1 LSLTFY
7 LLSLNIMNPQ
17 EQLLS
22 LKPEKEF
29 FIGIDSDGCAFDTM
43 EIKQKECFCPNF
55 IRYFRMQPVSKY
67 ARETWEFVN
76 LYSNNRGCNR
86 FLAVNETLRLL
97 AIRPEM
103 KARNFNVPS
112 AKPLIEWTKK
122 ETKLGNP
129 TLKKYAAEVNDA
141 FISQTLE
148 WSLKVNEDIEKMVF
162 GITPFP
168 FVKECL
174 DKLEQKADA
183 MVVSQTPYEA
193 LKREWEENK
202 IDHHLRMI
210 AGQEHGTKSEHLRY
224 AAKGKYPDEK
234 ILMIGD
240 ANGDLKAARSNGVLF
255 FPINPGKEEES
266 WEKLYKEGLDKF
278 FSGTFKGGYEDELIM
293 EFETYL
299 PEHPNWK

>member
-1 LSLTFY
+1 
-7 LLSLNIMNPQ
+7 LNLMNPQ
-17 EQLLS
+17 EQLQA
-22 LKPEKEF
+22 LKPEKKF

-55 IRYFRMQPVSKY
+55 IKYFGMQPVSKY

-76 LYSNNRGCNR
+76 LYSKYRGCNR

-97 AIRPEM
+97 AERPEM
-103 KARNFNVPS
+103 KARNFSVPS
-112 AKPLIEWTKK
+112 PSSLEEWTKK

-129 TLKKYAAEVNDA
+129 TLKKYAAETEDP
-141 FISQTLE
+141 FIIRTLE
-148 WSLKVNEDIEKMVF
+148 WSLKVNEDIEKLVF

-174 DKLEQKADA
+174 EKIKNKADT
-183 MVVSQTPYEA
+183 MVVSQTPFEA

-202 IDHHLRMI
+202 IDHYLRMI
-210 AGQEHGTKSEHLRY
+210 AGQEHGTKAEHLKY
-224 AAKGKYPDEK
+224 AAKDKYPDNN

-266 WEKLYKEGLDKF
+266 WEKLYKEGLDRF
-278 FSGTFKGGYEDELIM
+278 FAGDYKGGYEDELIK

-299 PEHPNWK
+299 PEHPHWK

>member
-1 LSLTFY
+1 
-7 LLSLNIMNPQ
+7 MNPQ
-17 EQLLS
+17 EQLLV

-55 IRYFRMQPVSKY
+55 IKYFRLQPVSKY

-76 LYSNNRGCNR
+76 LYSTTRGCNR

-97 AIRPEM
+97 ASRPEI
-103 KARNFNVPS
+103 KARNFTVPS
-112 AKPLIEWTKK
+112 AAPLIEWTKK

-129 TLKKYAAEVNDA
+129 TLKKYAAVINDP
-141 FISQTLE
+141 FITQTLE

-162 GITPFP
+162 GISPFP

-174 DKLEQKADA
+174 EKIKSTADI
-183 MVVSQTPYEA
+183 MVVSQTPFEA
-193 LKREWEENK
+193 LKREWEENR
-202 IDHHLRMI
+202 IDHFLRMI
-210 AGQEHGTKSEHLRY
+210 AGQEHGTKAEHLKY

-240 ANGDLKAARSNGVLF
+240 ANGDLRAAKSNGVLF
-255 FPINPGKEEES
+255 FPVNPGKEEAS
-266 WEKLYKEGLDKF
+266 WEKLYKEGLDRF
-278 FSGTFKGGYEDELIM
+278 FAGKFKGAYEEKLIK

-299 PEHPNWK
+299 PEHPHWE

>member
-1 LSLTFY
+1 
-7 LLSLNIMNPQ
+7 MNHH
-17 EQLLS
+17 EQLLG

-29 FIGIDSDGCAFDTM
+29 FVGIDSDGCAFDTM

-55 IRYFRMQPVSKY
+55 IRYFKMQPVSKY

-76 LYSNNRGCNR
+76 LYSTNRGCNR
-86 FLAVNETLRLL
+86 FIAVNETLRLL
-97 AIRPEM
+97 AQRPEI
-103 KARNFNVPS
+103 KARNFTVPDPS
-112 AKPLIEWTKK
+112 PLLEWTKK

-129 TLKKYAAEVNDA
+129 ALKVYAAAVNDP

-148 WSLKVNEDIEKMVF
+148 WSLKVNEDIERMVF

-168 FVKECL
+168 WVKECL
-174 DKLEQKADA
+174 EKLSPMADA

-202 IDHHLRMI
+202 IDNYLRMI
-210 AGQEHGTKSEHLRY
+210 AGQEHGTKTEHLKY

-240 ANGDLKAARSNGVLF
+240 ANGDLKAAKSNGVLF
-255 FPINPGKEEES
+255 FPINPGKEEQS
-266 WEKLYKEGLDKF
+266 WERLFREGLDRF
-278 FSGTFKGGYEDELIM
+278 FAGTYKGSYEDKLIS

-299 PEHPNWK
+299 PEHPHWK